1 MNNLGPRD
9 GPVFN
14 RFHLTQ
20 LINVQVI
27 VSRKIHFMQ
36 RIVFLFGRVAL
47 DEVMNAPHPMIIPF
61 MMYENS
67 FDVYVYL
74 FL

>member
-1 MNNLGPRD
+1 MNNPSPLD
-9 GPVFN
+9 GLVFN

-36 RIVFLFGRVAL
+36 RIVFLFGPVAL
-47 DEVMNAPHPMIIPF
+47 DEAMNAPHPMIIPL
-61 MMYENS
+61 MMYENL
-67 FDVYVYL
+67 FDVYVYV